1 LDIFEEFSSE
11 KVHLKIRLPGGWEDS
26 GEGVRA
32 LDALSTPR
40 TWCLGYQ
47 RVKIRKDVISVEGF
61 DRVTF
66 NATFWT
72 FSKNFQVKKS
82 T

>member
-1 LDIFEEFSSE
+1 
-11 KVHLKIRLPGGWEDS
+11 VGGDVS
-26 GEGVRA
+26 GAGVRA

-47 RVKIRKDVISVEGF
+47 SVKIRKDVISVERF
-61 DRVTF
+61 ARVTF